1 VPEEADTCPHLPVAK
16 LAAACDRTSL
26 FSSWLPAKNERHYSL
41 SRFGLL
47 PFCVKQSNLRTSVTE
62 LSLGAAGF

>member
-1 VPEEADTCPHLPVAK
+1 MPTVVRRQASRARLRSHIFVFK
-16 LAAACDRTSL
+16 LAPVD
-26 FSSWLPAKNERHYSL
+26 NERHYSL